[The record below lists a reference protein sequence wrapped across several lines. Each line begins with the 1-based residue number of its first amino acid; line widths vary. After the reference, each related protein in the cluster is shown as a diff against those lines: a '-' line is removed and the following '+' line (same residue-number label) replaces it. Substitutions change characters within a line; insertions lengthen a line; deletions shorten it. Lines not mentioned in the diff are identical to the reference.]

1 MPGSAVAAYATLGAL
16 VTLLAEHAARI
27 HGLPR
32 LATLLDLLADWFQL
46 AFQRCGE
53 LFARLS
59 GFLEWLK
66 LHELGY
72 TLVELAQ
79 PLGEILFSWAYFF
92 KGYGEAM
99 LEYAHPSALFLG
111 SWILLLCVDQL
122 VAQLRKRRSLVG
134 WAGNIVYEIL
144 MDDGH
149 QAQHVV
155 RPASAEP
162 ARSIEAEDD
171 SRTEA
176 GPWERPRTQRSPA
189 RQRK

>member
-16 VTLLAEHAARI
+16 ATLLAEHTARI

-46 AFQRCGE
+46 AFRRCGE

-79 PLGEILFSWAYFF
+79 PIGEILFSWAYFF

-99 LEYAHPSALFLG
+99 LEYAHPSALLLG
-111 SWILLLCVDQL
+111 SWLLLLCVDQL

-134 WAGNIVYEIL
+134 WAVNAVYEIL

-149 QAQHVV
+149 QPQNVV
-155 RPASAEP
+155 RPAFAELS
-162 ARSIEAEDD
+162 RSIEAEDD

-176 GPWERPRTQRSPA
+176 EPWERPRTRRSPA